1 MSLTAP
7 AKVFIKLLLLPRVS
21 TLALSPG
28 VLATKQLP
36 CCCLSSERGP
46 SLVHGADCF
55 ARCSSLLCHK
65 HPHGDVLGAGRL
77 CFCCAL
83 VLCLLNC
90 VPRARIK
97 HLAGALPHGNPDLS
111 SLCRA
116 HRDSPECYELGHP
129 LSLQGSCRSTPGGN
143 AEAFSASLQ
152 QRLLI
157 CSDGIPPQHPP
168 LPFSIPTP
176 SEHTVPL
183 SPWNSSCA
191 AVLESR
197 SVPKSPLHSEEA
209 PSRWHL
215 HPGRSCWLHHD
226 AVL

>member
-1 MSLTAP
+1 MEQTALP
-7 AKVFIKLLLLPRVS
+7 DVPPCSATSILMEMHWVQGVFAFVVPWYLM
-21 TLALSPG
+21 
-28 VLATKQLP
+28 
-36 CCCLSSERGP
+36 
-46 SLVHGADCF
+46 
-55 ARCSSLLCHK
+55 
-65 HPHGDVLGAGRL
+65 
-77 CFCCAL
+77 L

-90 VPRARIK
+90 VHRARIK

-116 HRDSPECYELGHP
+116 HRDSPKRYELGHP
-129 LSLQGSCRSTPGGN
+129 LTLQGSCRSTPGGN
-143 AEAFSASLQ
+143 AKAFSASLQ

-157 CSDGIPPQHPP
+157 CGDGIPPQHPP

-191 AVLESR
+191 AVLER
-197 SVPKSPLHSEEA
+197 GSVPKSPLHSEKA